1 MSDHWRQR
9 IHELFEKHPS
19 ARALGSDADVMDT
32 IPVSELCVG
41 DVFDFAGATLRAE
54 AITSIGT
61 LVEIEAVGP
70 FNAVTLCY
78 LPFETI
84 TVFLPRAESL
94 A

>member
-1 MSDHWRQR
+1 VIDRWRQR
-9 IHELFEKHPS
+9 IN
-19 ARALGSDADVMDT
+19 DVVAKT
-32 IPVSELCVG
+32 PTTPESGTVRIPVNELRVG
-41 DVFDFAGATLRAE
+41 DVFDFSGATLRAE
-54 AITSIGT
+54 TITSIGT

-70 FNAVTLCY
+70 FNVTTLHY